1 MQFDAD
7 GGLVHTAALPGIG
20 TGFASSCTPEKN
32 GGIIM
37 AVVFDKISGTDPIFK
52 NPEYIADSLIF
63 NAIES
68 ARDEENYNL
77 FTDHKDVIISTPKNG
92 ARVWIWTSSS
102 MKNDT
107 AKLVDVCRFLRD
119 CNIPKVEIYVKQ
131 EISGNLSDL
140 YAITSLELDYVVK
153 DEFSLAVFTYTGEKI
168 NFESKDSIVRI
179 DRENPKHVRMVR
191 DFYQACREEFR
202 WQDKLDRKIS
212 EYLSMELYACV
223 KNGRMLAN
231 AAIGGETEK
240 YIRIKSIAVLKE
252 ERRKGLGYEMCSF
265 AVNKILERNR
275 QPMLY
280 AHVGNAAAMALWKK
294 TGFKLRDKLYLLKI
308 EDNN

>member
-1 MQFDAD
+1 
-7 GGLVHTAALPGIG
+7 
-20 TGFASSCTPEKN
+20 
-32 GGIIM
+32 M
-37 AVVFDKISGTDPIFK
+37 AVLFDRISGTDPIFK

-68 ARDEENYNL
+68 ARNEENYNL

-92 ARVWIWTSSS
+92 TRVWIWTSSS
-102 MKNDT
+102 IKNDT
-107 AKLVDVCRFLRD
+107 SRLVDVCRFLRD

-131 EISGNLSDL
+131 EISGDLSDL
-140 YAITSLELDYVVK
+140 YAITSPDLDYVVK
-153 DEFSLAVFTYTGEKI
+153 DELSLAVFTYTGERVRSEKA
-168 NFESKDSIVRI
+168 DCIVRI
-179 DRENPKHVRMVR
+179 DRNDPEHVRMVKE
-191 DFYQACREEFR
+191 FYQSCSQEFR
-202 WQDKLDRKIS
+202 WQDKLERKVN
-212 EYLSMELYACV
+212 EYLSMELYAFI

-252 ERRKGLGYEMCSF
+252 ERRKGIGYEMCAI

-294 TGFKLRDKLYLLKI
+294 IGFKLRDKLYLLKI

>member
-1 MQFDAD
+1 
-7 GGLVHTAALPGIG
+7 
-20 TGFASSCTPEKN
+20 
-32 GGIIM
+32 M
-37 AVVFDKISGTDPIFK
+37 AVLFDRISGTDPIFK

-68 ARDEENYNL
+68 ARNEENYNL

-92 ARVWIWTSSS
+92 TRVWIWTSSS
-102 MKNDT
+102 IKNDT
-107 AKLVDVCRFLRD
+107 SRLVDVCRFLRD

-131 EISGNLSDL
+131 EISGDLSDL
-140 YAITSLELDYVVK
+140 YAITSPDLDYVVK
-153 DEFSLAVFTYTGEKI
+153 DELSLAVFTYTGERVSSEKA
-168 NFESKDSIVRI
+168 DCIVRI
-179 DRENPKHVRMVR
+179 DRNDPEHVRMVKE
-191 DFYQACREEFR
+191 FYQSCSQEFR
-202 WQDKLDRKIS
+202 WQDKLERKVN
-212 EYLSMELYACV
+212 EYLSMELYAFI

-252 ERRKGLGYEMCSF
+252 ERRKGIGYEMCAI

-294 TGFKLRDKLYLLKI
+294 IGFKLRDKLYLLKI

>member
-1 MQFDAD
+1 
-7 GGLVHTAALPGIG
+7 
-20 TGFASSCTPEKN
+20 
-32 GGIIM
+32 M
-37 AVVFDKISGTDPIFK
+37 AVLFDRISGTDPIFK

-68 ARDEENYNL
+68 ARNEENYNL

-92 ARVWIWTSSS
+92 TRVWIWTSSS
-102 MKNDT
+102 IKNDT
-107 AKLVDVCRFLRD
+107 SRLVDVCRFLRD

-131 EISGNLSDL
+131 EISGDLSDL
-140 YAITSLELDYVVK
+140 YAITSPDLDYVVK
-153 DEFSLAVFTYTGEKI
+153 DELSLAVFTYTGERVSSEKA
-168 NFESKDSIVRI
+168 DCIVRI
-179 DRENPKHVRMVR
+179 DRNDPEHVRMVKE
-191 DFYQACREEFR
+191 FYQSCSQEFR
-202 WQDKLDRKIS
+202 WQDKLERKVN
-212 EYLSMELYACV
+212 EYLSMELYAFI

-252 ERRKGLGYEMCSF
+252 ERRKGIGYEMCAV

-294 TGFKLRDKLYLLKI
+294 IGFKLRDKLYLLKI